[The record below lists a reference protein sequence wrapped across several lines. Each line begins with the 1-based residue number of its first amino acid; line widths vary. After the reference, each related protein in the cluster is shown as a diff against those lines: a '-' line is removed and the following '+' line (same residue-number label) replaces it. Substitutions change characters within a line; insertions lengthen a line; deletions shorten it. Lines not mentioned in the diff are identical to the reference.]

1 MKLHEQMD
9 AIQDHSL
16 PVMITDIDTDQ
27 LIDTDDIQSYMSYYV
42 QDIYPVDNK
51 LMIWVSIDQDNTK

>member
-1 MKLHEQMD
+1 MKLHEQLD

-16 PVMITDIDTDQ
+16 PVMITDINTDR

-42 QDIYPVDNK
+42 QDVYPLDNK
-51 LMIWVSIDQDNTK
+51 LMIWVSADQTKEN